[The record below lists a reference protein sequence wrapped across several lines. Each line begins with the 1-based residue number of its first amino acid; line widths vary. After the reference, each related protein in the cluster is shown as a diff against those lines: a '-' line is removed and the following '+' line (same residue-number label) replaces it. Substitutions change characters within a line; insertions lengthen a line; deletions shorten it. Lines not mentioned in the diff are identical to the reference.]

1 MLSRLSDLYLF
12 HNSQI
17 RLIIIY
23 FPGFIAGLLEYLCTE
38 ISTSKQKKFPLVT
51 FVDSPGLVDGDMNY
65 PFDVDEAIRWLG
77 ELVDLIFVFFDP
89 IGQVCCTFF
98 LLFIDRKQRS
108 GLKYVLVQRLSIMAL
123 EKSQNQRDMNYTFDV
138 DETIRWLGELVD
150 LTFVFFDPI
159 GQICCTFLFLIF

>member
-1 MLSRLSDLYLF
+1 MLPRLSDLYLF
-12 HNSQI
+12 HNSHI

-23 FPGFIAGLLEYLCTE
+23 FSGFIAGLLEYLCTE

-89 IGQVCCTFF
+89 IGQVCCTF
-98 LLFIDRKQRS
+98 LFIFYFLTACN
-108 GLKYVLVQRLSIMAL
+108 GLVPSV
-123 EKSQNQRDMNYTFDV
+123 
-138 DETIRWLGELVD
+138 
-150 LTFVFFDPI
+150 
-159 GQICCTFLFLIF
+159 CTSPKT